1 MYELQILFLL
11 LFLIIRYLICI
22 QLIQSFRFAPVV
34 ERLVSLLKCGA
45 ALPRDAPFDGGR
57 GTAHGHL
64 LHLPLCFQCRQV
76 VIGFQRWIDPAIPF
90 VFADHCGGS
99 VHPIHSA
106 SHHRQLKA
114 TESVREALKI

>member
-1 MYELQILFLL
+1 MYELQILFY
-11 LFLIIRYLICI
+11 FLIIRYLICI
-22 QLIQSFRFAPVV
+22 QLIQSFRFVPVV

-45 ALPRDAPFDGGR
+45 ALPRDASFDGGR

-76 VIGFQRWIDPAIPF
+76 VIGFQRWIDPAVPF
-90 VFADHCGGS
+90 IFADHCGSS

-114 TESVREALKI
+114 TEPVREARKR